1 MAKPP
6 PKGPIPIAVR
16 QLITWRIP
24 IDLLAQLDKVRGR
37 KERTQ
42 CVVEAL
48 QLWLAGN
55 TPRRKVRA

>member
-1 MAKPP
+1 MAKPQP
-6 PKGPIPIAVR
+6 RGPIPIAVR

-24 IDLLAQLDKVRGR
+24 IDLIDQLDKVRGK

-48 QLWLAGN
+48 QLWLK
-55 TPRRKVRA
+55 RRSAS